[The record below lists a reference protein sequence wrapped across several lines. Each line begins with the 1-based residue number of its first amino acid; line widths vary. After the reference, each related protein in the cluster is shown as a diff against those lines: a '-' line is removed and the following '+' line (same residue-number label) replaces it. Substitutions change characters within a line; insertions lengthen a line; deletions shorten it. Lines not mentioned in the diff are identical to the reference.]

1 MLSPE
6 NDIKN
11 YTWKDKEYYKLY
23 QRELYQRCLGVKCIC
38 ENCGRQTTNKKLKKH
53 QSTMKFINSIK
64 PGEPTFKERVERVE
78 QFEKMLINLGIRL
91 DKDKDVAIARE

>member
-23 QRELYQRCLGVKCIC
+23 QRELYQR
-38 ENCGRQTTNKKLKKH
+38 
-53 QSTMKFINSIK
+53 
-64 PGEPTFKERVERVE
+64 
-78 QFEKMLINLGIRL
+78 
-91 DKDKDVAIARE
+91 